1 MAEQEV
7 NNIGKTLKDFNASED
22 TLMGSI
28 PSNPPRESFVSPVG
42 EYFGGQKAP
51 IMSRKFDDKVEN
63 LPKRYAP
70 FTPIVGTVGETY
82 KVYITE
88 GTLIWC
94 NCSND
99 GKVFTYF
106 DPVVK
111 AGENYI
117 EHTIADGESLLLSI
131 PVSSDGVPGPAAED
145 LEFFVD
151 STATYDGGTHFYP
164 EVGDYAGN
172 AGTHVYRMLDF
183 AVVGGA
189 PVVTSRHCGS
199 NLLHYDERPKMS
211 NVTDAI
217 VGGVDYGVLKDADPV
232 ADAIKFRTLTQKPY
246 PGVEIIDPAST
257 DSIQIRRVKE
267 LDIYPQVKVLED
279 DGAILVRGNNAY
291 GSLSITDCTGLV
303 TTTLLEWEDG
313 LITTGIDIPEHI
325 AFIAGCTDSMGGMI

>member
-217 VGGVDYGVLKDADPV
+217 VGGVDYEVLKDADPV
-232 ADAIKFRTLTQKPY
+232 ADAIKFRTLTQKPA
-246 PGVEIIDPAST
+246 PGVEVIDSDST
-257 DSIQIRRVKE
+257 DSIQIRRVKQRY
-267 LDIYPQVKVLED
+267 DYPQIEVVED
-279 DGAILVRGNNAY
+279 AGAILITGNNAY
-291 GSLSITDCTGLV
+291 GQLVVTDCLGIS
-303 TTTLLEWEDG
+303 TTLLEWEDG
-313 LITTGIDIPEHI
+313 LITTGKDDNIEVN
-325 AFIAGCTDSMGGMI
+325 FIAGCTDSMGGMI

>member
-7 NNIGKTLKDFNASED
+7 NSIGKTLKDFNASED
-22 TLMGSI
+22 TLMGSM
-28 PSNPPRESFVSPVG
+28 PSNPPRESFSSPVG

-70 FTPIVGTVGETY
+70 FTPIVGTVGATY

-94 NCSND
+94 NCSNN
-99 GKVFTYF
+99 GKVFMYF

-111 AGENYI
+111 AGDNYI
-117 EHTIADGESLLLSI
+117 EHTIADGQSLLLSI
-131 PVSSDGVPGPAAED
+131 PVGSDGVPSPAAGD
-145 LEFFVD
+145 LAFFVAD
-151 STATYDGGTHFYP
+151 TATYDGGAHFYP

-183 AVVGGA
+183 SLVGDA
-189 PVVTSRHCGS
+189 PIVASRHCGS
-199 NLLHYDERPKMS
+199 NLLHYDERAEMI
-211 NVTDAI
+211 NVTDSI
-217 VGGVDYGVLKDADPV
+217 VDGVDYGVLKEADP
-232 ADAIKFRTLTQKPY
+232 DSDRITFRTLTQKPA
-246 PGVEIIDPAST
+246 PGVEIIDSAST

-267 LDIYPQVKVLED
+267 LDLYPQVKVLED

-313 LITTGIDIPEHI
+313 LIITGIDIPEHI
-325 AFIAGCTDSMGGMI
+325 TFIAGCTDSMGGMI